1 MQVIFVTWIGKG
13 YLQKAWQDVDGEA
26 MIVAF
31 MDLNNGLEALN
42 LEGSLVIPQ
51 MDGPYLSP
59 IDDESQAK
67 QLEGKIA
74 KL

>member
-1 MQVIFVTWIGKG
+1 
-13 YLQKAWQDVDGEA
+13 
-26 MIVAF
+26 
-31 MDLNNGLEALN
+31 
-42 LEGSLVIPQ
+42 